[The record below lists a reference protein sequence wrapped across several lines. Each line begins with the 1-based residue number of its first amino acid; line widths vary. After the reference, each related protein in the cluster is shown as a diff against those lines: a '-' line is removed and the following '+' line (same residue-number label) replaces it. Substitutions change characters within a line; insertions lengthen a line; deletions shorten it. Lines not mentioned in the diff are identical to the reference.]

1 MRCNRQRTGFTL
13 VELLVVMAIIAM
25 LAALLMPAV
34 NQVREQGRRTTCMN
48 NQHQLGLA
56 TQLFETQNN
65 RLPGWAEPMVSK
77 AAINNSGTVK
87 TSTWVWPLLP
97 NIERGDIYRAGTTP
111 GLDTFNV
118 SPTSTSWGTSVRPHI
133 KILTCPNDSSAINN
147 GTNISYVA
155 NCGMRNKSGFETN
168 PAADEGGSH
177 GNPVYP
183 GSGGTWHESPAT
195 AVFFSHVWDDGNVSS
210 GQYQV
215 QQTLSY
221 VSSGDGSSNT
231 LMFAENVDA
240 GDWAADSP
248 KEGRVGFCF
257 FDAGTPPADTTN
269 TLVMNSKPIGGN
281 ESKLP
286 RASSYHPGGVVVTFC
301 DGHNGFI
308 SQDIAYSTWTLLF
321 TPRGDSA
328 VRYNGVWPGTAV
340 NTFQMDNNLIL
351 NERF

>member
-1 MRCNRQRTGFTL
+1 MLRIRKRAGFTL

-65 RLPGWAEPMVSK
+65 KLPGWAEPMVSK
-77 AAINNSGTVK
+77 AAINNSGQVK

-111 GLDTFNV
+111 GLPTFNV
-118 SPTSTSWGTSVRPHI
+118 NPNQTAWNTSRRPHI

-147 GTNISYVA
+147 GTMISYVG
-155 NCGMRNKSGFETN
+155 NCGMRNRSGFETSF
-168 PAADEGGSH
+168 AVGEGGSH
-177 GNPVYP
+177 GNPTYP
-183 GSGGTWHESPAT
+183 GTGTTWHESPAT
-195 AVFFSHVWDDGNVSS
+195 AIFFSHVWDEGNMNTS
-210 GQYQV
+210 QYQV

-221 VSSGDGSSNT
+221 VSSGDGTSNT
-231 LMFAENVDA
+231 LMFTENVDA
-240 GDWAADSP
+240 GNWADDSP
-248 KEGRVGFCF
+248 KEGRVCFCF
-257 FDAGTPPADTTN
+257 ADSGSPPSNTSN
-269 TLVMNSKPIGGN
+269 TLIMNSKPIGAN

-301 DGHNGFI
+301 DGHNAFI
-308 SQDIAYSTWTLLF
+308 SQDIAYTTWTLLF
-321 TPRGDSA
+321 TPRGDAA
-328 VRYNGVWPGTAV
+328 VRYNGSWPGTA
-340 NTFQMDNNLIL
+340 TPTHQMNQNLIL